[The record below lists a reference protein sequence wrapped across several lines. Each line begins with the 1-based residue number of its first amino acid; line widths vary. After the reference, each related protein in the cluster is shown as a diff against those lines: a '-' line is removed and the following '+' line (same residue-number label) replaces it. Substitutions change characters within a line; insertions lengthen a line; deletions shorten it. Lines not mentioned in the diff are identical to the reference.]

1 MKLQISAGKK
11 VKSLK
16 QQFSNF
22 FPFLKIEV
30 FNHPHEKGQGSG
42 LEQKARDRLLLCE
55 VTGALVEGVM
65 LVDPFMTVA
74 EFEQTMQKKHGLP
87 VQVFRKS
94 GDIWIETIQ
103 TDNMTLKAQ
112 NSLGEESVQGN
123 KIRFN
128 ANTLFL

>member
-1 MKLQISAGKK
+1 MKLQLSAGKK

-30 FNHPHEKGQGSG
+30 FHHPHEKGQGSG
-42 LEQKARDRLLLCE
+42 VEQKAREKLLLCE
-55 VTGALVEGVM
+55 VTGALVEGVVM
-65 LVDPFMTVA
+65 IDPLMTVA
-74 EFEQTMQKKHGLP
+74 DFEQMMQKKHGLP

-94 GDIWIETIQ
+94 GDLWIETMQ
-103 TDNMTLKAQ
+103 TDNMSLKAQ
-112 NSLGEESVQGN
+112 NGLGAESVQGN
-123 KIRFN
+123 KYHFN